1 MATPFD
7 KQISNRNF
15 LSPIGFQFTLAK
27 EPKVPFFCN
36 SARIPEI
43 TFLPLEQPSYLKN
56 INIPATKLQYGDL
69 NLRFLVDEDMTN
81 YLAVYKW
88 MIGLGFPE
96 STEQFADFTRS
107 EREGE
112 IDYLDQYSDG
122 SLNIL
127 NSNYNPVVTVKF
139 KDLFPISLSSVE
151 FNTTDT
157 DINYFTAEAVFTY
170 TVYEIVGNNGE
181 LL

>member
-7 KQISNRNF
+7 NQIGNRNF

-36 SARIPEI
+36 SAKIPEI
-43 TFLPLEQPSYLKN
+43 SFPPLEQPSYLKG
-56 INIPATKLQYGDL
+56 INVPGTKLQYGDL
-69 NLRFLVDEDMTN
+69 TLRFLVDEEMTN
-81 YLAVYKW
+81 YLSVYKW

-96 STEQFADFTRS
+96 TTEQFKSFTDGV
-107 EREGE
+107 REDE
-112 IDYLDQYSDG
+112 IDYLKQYSDG
-122 SLNIL
+122 SLTIL
-127 NSNYNPVVTVKF
+127 NSNYNPVVVVKF
-139 KDLFPISLSSVE
+139 KDLFPTSLSSVE

-170 TVYEIVGNNGE
+170 TVYEIVNKNGE

>member
-7 KQISNRNF
+7 KQITNRNF
-15 LSPIGFQFTLAK
+15 LSPIGFQFSLAK

-36 SARIPEI
+36 SAKIPEI
-43 TFLPLEQPSYLKN
+43 SFPPLEQGSYLKN
-56 INIPATKLQYGDL
+56 LNIPATKLQYGDL

-88 MIGLGFPE
+88 LIGLGFPE
-96 STEQFADFTRS
+96 TTKQFADFTRGV
-107 EREGE
+107 REDE
-112 IDYLDQYSDG
+112 IDYLSQYSDG
-122 SLNIL
+122 SLTIL
-127 NSNYNPVVTVKF
+127 NSNYNPTVVVKF
-139 KDLFPISLSSVE
+139 KDLFPVSLSSVE

-170 TVYEIVGNNGE
+170 TVYEIVDKNGE

>member
-15 LSPIGFQFTLAK
+15 LSPIGFQFSLAK

-36 SARIPEI
+36 SAKIPEI
-43 TFLPLEQPSYLKN
+43 TFPPLEQPSYLKN
-56 INIPATKLQYGDL
+56 ISVPATKLQYGDL
-69 NLRFLVDEDMTN
+69 MLRFLVDEDMTN

-96 STEQFADFTRS
+96 SAKQFKEFTKGV
-107 EREGE
+107 REGE

-122 SLNIL
+122 SLTIL
-127 NSNYNPVVTVKF
+127 NSNYNPVVVVKF
-139 KDLFPISLSSVE
+139 KDLFPTSLSSVE

-157 DINYFTAEAVFTY
+157 DINYFTAEVVFTY
-170 TVYEIVGNNGE
+170 TVYDILDKNGE

>member
-7 KQISNRNF
+7 KQITNRNF

-36 SARIPEI
+36 SAKIPEI
-43 TFLPLEQPSYLKN
+43 SYPPLSQPSYLKD
-56 INIPATKLQYGDL
+56 INIPATKLQFGDL
-69 NLRFLVDEDMTN
+69 RLSFLVDEDMTN

-88 MIGLGFPE
+88 MTGLGFPE
-96 STEQFADFTRS
+96 SANQFADFT
-107 EREGE
+107 EGVKNGE
-112 IDYLDQYSDG
+112 IDYFKQFSDG
-122 SLNIL
+122 SLSIL
-127 NSNYNPVVTVKF
+127 NSNYNPVVVVKF

-157 DINYFTAEAVFTY
+157 DINYFTAEVVFTY
-170 TVYEIVGNNGE
+170 TIYEITDKNGE